1 MAAGDGSIPV
11 NLGATLRWVAGDET
25 LLRELVAIFLEDA
38 PKHLRDLRTALDRR
52 DVREVERIAHG
63 LKGVVA
69 NFGAEPARSV
79 AADLEEVART
89 RRLPEAGPLIGRLDV
104 EVGRIVVF
112 FSDPDW
118 RARIGG

>member
-1 MAAGDGSIPV
+1 MGGGDGSMPV
-11 NLGATLRWVAGDET
+11 NLGATLRWVAGDES

-38 PKHLRDLRTALDRR
+38 PKHLRDLRVALDRR
-52 DVREVERIAHG
+52 DIREVERIAHG

-69 NFGAEPARSV
+69 NFGAEPARSA
-79 AADLEEVART
+79 AADLEELART
-89 RRLPEAGPLIGRLDV
+89 RRLPEAEPLIVRLDV
-104 EVGRIVVF
+104 EVNRIVVF